1 MANIKRNKVCIHTA
15 IRKEKT
21 RIVLTLPGKIFKET
35 TVSFIRLFYVYSLN
49 HLDTSHIS
57 RSPNVTGSGLNAC
70 IILGFSFRFS
80 TLPQPLALHAGCHT
94 IKDNTTISVMPAD
107 YTREGTR
114 EKGLKALGM
123 NCKCLITGFV
133 KMFEHE
139 IQLFFQTQVKVVSV
153 KKVPSCGLCGALI
166 ERVCTQIKTSPIS
179 L

>member
-1 MANIKRNKVCIHTA
+1 M
-15 IRKEKT
+15 
-21 RIVLTLPGKIFKET
+21 
-35 TVSFIRLFYVYSLN
+35 
-49 HLDTSHIS
+49 
-57 RSPNVTGSGLNAC
+57 TGSGLNAC
-70 IILGFSFRFS
+70 IILVFSFRFS
-80 TLPQPLALHAGCHT
+80 TLPQPSALHAGCHT
-94 IKDNTTISVMPAD
+94 IKDNTKISVMPAD

-153 KKVPSCGLCGALI
+153 KKVPSCDLCGVLV

>member
-1 MANIKRNKVCIHTA
+1 M
-15 IRKEKT
+15 
-21 RIVLTLPGKIFKET
+21 FKET

-80 TLPQPLALHAGCHT
+80 TLPQPSALHAGCHT

-123 NCKCLITGFV
+123 NCKCLITGLV
-133 KMFEHE
+133 KCLSMKFNYSFR
-139 IQLFFQTQVKVVSV
+139 LK
-153 KKVPSCGLCGALI
+153 
-166 ERVCTQIKTSPIS
+166 
-179 L
+179 